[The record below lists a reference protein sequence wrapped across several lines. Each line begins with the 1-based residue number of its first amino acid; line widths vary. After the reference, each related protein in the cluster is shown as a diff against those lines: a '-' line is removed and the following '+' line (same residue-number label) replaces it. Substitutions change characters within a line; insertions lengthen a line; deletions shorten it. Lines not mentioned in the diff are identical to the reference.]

1 MHWFGGGEGE
11 GGREASFLLTVDLGT
26 SRSKRLPKVAPEM
39 NYLPQG
45 VRGGRGGRGTPAL
58 GVSRVRRA
66 VRDSRRVLDFASLHP
81 V

>member
-11 GGREASFLLTVDLGT
+11 GGRLRSYSRWSLGT

-66 VRDSRRVLDFASLHP
+66 VRDSRRVLDFASLHA